1 MTEQPGRR
9 ERKKAATR
17 QKIADT
23 ALALFAERGYDAVGI
38 REVAAEADVAV
49 TTLFSHFS
57 SKEALVFEQDED
69 FEQRLV
75 QAVADREPD
84 KPLIPALRGEIHA
97 MVKHCTGDEA
107 APLWRMI
114 EESAALR
121 QYENSMRQRHAR
133 SLAEAIA
140 TTLELPA
147 TPPPATCRAIARFV
161 VDAFAVARE
170 ADDPHAAVD
179 EVFRMI
185 EAAWEAAGAG
195 LSDYQTS

>member
-75 QAVADREPD
+75 RAVAEREPD
-84 KPLIPALRGEIHA
+84 EPLIPALRGEIHA
-97 MVKHCTGDEA
+97 MVRHCAGDEA
-107 APLWRMI
+107 APLWPMI
-114 EESAALR
+114 EQSPALR
-121 QYENSMRQRHAR
+121 QYEESMRQRHAR
-133 SLAEAIA
+133 SLATAIA
-140 TTLELPA
+140 ADLGLAHPTPA
-147 TPPPATCRAIARFV
+147 CGAIARFV
-161 VDAFAVARE
+161 VDAFSVARE

-185 EAAWEAAGAG
+185 EAAWEAARVA
-195 LSDYQTS
+195 LRTS